1 MVHNLHLRIKE
12 LVRVYRLFELTLLS
26 ARETEVIRCLIEANS
41 RETAS
46 GSGVIGNFEN
56 LSHEKSAFQG
66 LDLAH
71 SVPLLSC
78 IVWVS
83 FYWPEWFSGS
93 GVTIM
98 MRYHVEHPSG
108 KGKFILVNQFKKA
121 IFLDGRMMPDHR
133 RPEVQGIQFTSE
145 GKRIGSLQL
154 VDD

>member
-1 MVHNLHLRIKE
+1 M
-12 LVRVYRLFELTLLS
+12 VRVYRLFELTSLS
-26 ARETEVIRCLIEANS
+26 ARETEVIQCLIEANP

-46 GSGVIGNFEN
+46 GSGVFGNFEN
-56 LSHEKSAFQG
+56 LSLEKSAFQD

-98 MRYHVEHPSG
+98 MRYHVEHPSA
-108 KGKFILVNQFKKA
+108 KGKFILVNQFKKRQ
-121 IFLDGRMMPDHR
+121 IFLDGRIMPDHR
-133 RPEVQGIQFTSE
+133 IPEVQGIQFTSE
-145 GKRIGSLQL
+145 GKSIGSL
-154 VDD
+154 VEE